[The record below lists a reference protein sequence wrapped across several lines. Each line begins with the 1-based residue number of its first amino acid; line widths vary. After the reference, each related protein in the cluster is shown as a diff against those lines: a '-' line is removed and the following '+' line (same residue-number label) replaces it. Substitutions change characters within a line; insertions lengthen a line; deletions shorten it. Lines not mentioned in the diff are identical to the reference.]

1 MWVGSDRIGL
11 HFLFFSDIRSS
22 NLGQDRTGTE
32 TEYRIAHLFYESAGD
47 CFSNGTILLDRIAL
61 HFNPRFNAKGNINTI
76 VCNSFE
82 AGRWCEEKHC
92 VCIYTKFVVTLPCDS
107 TIHFPN
113 RFGAEKYSVMTFK
126 GDALIRS
133 IEIK

>member
-1 MWVGSDRIGL
+1 ALTGLMNIQNNGEDKYRLQKKSLMFELNIGP
-11 HFLFFSDIRSS
+11 
-22 NLGQDRTGTE
+22 NE
-32 TEYRIAHLFYESAGD
+32 
-47 CFSNGTILLDRIAL
+47 DRIAL

-82 AGRWCEEKHC
+82 AGRWCEEKREKTFPFYYYFFF
-92 VCIYTKFVVTLPCDS
+92 YTIFNLFFVVTLPCDS